1 MERMNRGLE
10 EFNSATDPRFLALL
24 QASTHTVSELTEE
37 NIKQEWERE
46 IKGIKYS
53 VFGIVVNDRIDR
65 TDRIEYFGSERNE
78 DKQRISSLD
87 GGGLAKEIL
96 KTLEGRDVDGLKLS
110 IDQVNNELVIAIPEE
125 PAIRIP
131 EKGEPYSN

>member
-10 EFNSATDPRFLALL
+10 EFNSTTDPRSLALL

-37 NIKQEWERE
+37 NIKQEWKRE

-53 VFGIVVNDRIDR
+53 VFGIVVNDRI
-65 TDRIEYFGSERNE
+65 DRIEYFGSERNE

-96 KTLEGRDVDGLKLS
+96 KTLEGRNVDGLKLS